1 MATDSVGGLAGLIVN
16 LEGLLETAANQ
27 GTPIGL
33 AQDAQSTC
41 ASTKTPTTTFGGFP
55 NSVAFG
61 DHHNHIQGV
70 YDQAIGSVQSEL
82 ADFQQKLRE
91 CAKAH
96 EENDHQ
102 QAERW
107 KKMASRVGSVFS
119 SNSKGTPAQH
129 KSGDTSNH
137 AHM

>member
-1 MATDSVGGLAGLIVN
+1 MATDIVGGLAGLIVN

-41 ASTKTPTTTFGGFP
+41 ASTKTPTTTFGNFP
-55 NSVAFG
+55 NSTAFG
-61 DHHNHIQGV
+61 DHHNHIQGL
-70 YDQAIGSVQSEL
+70 YDQAIGGVQNEL
-82 ADFQQKLRE
+82 TDYQQKLKA
-91 CAKAH
+91 CAQAH

-102 QAERW
+102 QAQRW
-107 KKMASRVGSVFS
+107 NKMATRVGTDFNQS
-119 SNSKGTPAQH
+119 SKAMPAQH

-137 AHM
+137 AQM